1 MPGRTKESHESL
13 SHNGSVVPEIQMGTF
28 ECKSEVSRLERCCSN
43 SIVSSSELYLKFSA
57 RQKPHKLI
65 FQK

>member
-13 SHNGSVVPEIQMGTF
+13 SHNGSVMPEIQMGTF
-28 ECKSEVSRLERCCSN
+28 ECKSEAPLLDRYFTS

-57 RQKPHKLI
+57 RQKPHI
-65 FQK
+65 FIFKK